1 MMVMMKSSTSA
12 AVVLCFTILVGMTS
26 PGCMTIMRLPEFP
39 EPPQI
44 YGGVRFNISSWGD
57 SLHGS
62 RAMVVALM
70 IMDFPFSFVL
80 DTALLPLTIPGEIY
94 ALANPRTE
102 TKPSTYVPADYR
114 DG

>member
-1 MMVMMKSSTSA
+1 MAMMKSSTSA

-26 PGCMTIMRLPEFP
+26 PGCTTIMRLSEFP
-39 EPPQI
+39 VPPQI
-44 YGGVRFNISSWGD
+44 YGGVRYDISFWGD
-57 SLHGS
+57 SIVGS
-62 RAMVVALM
+62 RTMLAALI
-70 IMDFPFSFVL
+70 IMDLPFSLVL
-80 DTALLPLTIPGEIY
+80 DTVLLPLTIPGEIY